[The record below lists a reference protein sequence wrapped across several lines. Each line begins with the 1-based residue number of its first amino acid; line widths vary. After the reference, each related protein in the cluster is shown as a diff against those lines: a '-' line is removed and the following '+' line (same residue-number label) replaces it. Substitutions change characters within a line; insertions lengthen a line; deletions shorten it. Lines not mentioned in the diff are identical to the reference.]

1 MSNVSNIHWS
11 NINKK
16 TRASIMIA
24 LSLGMLMACLDG
36 TVMSTA
42 IKAILEDFE
51 GYDLYSWV
59 FTGFMLC
66 ETIMIPL
73 AGKLSDQYGRKP
85 IFMFG
90 LAIFLA
96 GSILSGLSQNM
107 EQLIAFRAIQ
117 GIGGGTLIPVATA
130 TVADLYAPSERG
142 KMQGMLGALFA
153 VAMAIGPFVGGFNT
167 DHISWHWVFFV
178 NVPIGILAII
188 FSLRKF
194 PTPDIQDKVKVDYF
208 GMAFLSAFILVLLLF
223 FTWVGVKFDWVSVE
237 SLIMGV
243 AAAVLLAVFIKLE
256 FRAPEPVLKPK
267 LFRNK
272 MFIYCCI
279 TMFVF
284 GVAMMGVMTYMPV
297 FMQSVIGISA
307 TNSGVIL
314 LPLVAGMMIT
324 SMASGFSVRRTGYR
338 PWLMIG
344 PIIAAAGLILLS
356 TLGIGP
362 GQDDN
367 QIHAVLYLFIVGVGF
382 GCVMSTVMIAAQ
394 NSSKVGE
401 MGMTTSSVNLFRS
414 IGSTVAV
421 GIFTTIINGKI
432 ASELLNKLPSNIYDI
447 LPDHS
452 TGVMNYIGYPPF
464 DAFADLIKQAY
475 GNSVTFAFLIGSF
488 VVLVVLITAIFMK
501 GKPSDAEE
509 LQLPESLTAAD
520 AAEIA
525 ETE

>member
-1 MSNVSNIHWS
+1 
-11 NINKK
+11 
-16 TRASIMIA
+16 MIA

-42 IKAILEDFE
+42 IRAILEDFG

-90 LAIFLA
+90 LIVFLA

-153 VAMAIGPFVGGFNT
+153 VAMALGPFVGGFIT
-167 DHISWHWVFFV
+167 DNISWHWVFFV
-178 NVPIGILAII
+178 NVPIGVLAII
-188 FSLRKF
+188 FALKKF

-208 GMAFLSAFILVLLLF
+208 GMAALSAFILVLLLF
-223 FTWVGVKFDWVSVE
+223 FTWVGVKFDWVSLD
-237 SLIMGV
+237 SLLMIAV
-243 AAAVLLAVFIKLE
+243 AAVLLAIFIKLE
-256 FRAPEPVLKPK
+256 FKHSEPVLKPS
-267 LFRNK
+267 LFKNK

-279 TMFVF
+279 TMFVM

-297 FMQSVIGISA
+297 FMQSVMGISA

-324 SMASGFSVRRTGYR
+324 SMISGFTVKRTGYR
-338 PWLMIG
+338 PWLMVG
-344 PIIAAAGLILLS
+344 PIIAAAGMILLS

-362 GQDDN
+362 GQDAD
-367 QIHAVLYLFIVGVGF
+367 QMHAVAYLFIVGAGL
-382 GCVMSTVMIAAQ
+382 GCLMSTIMIAAQ
-394 NSSKVGE
+394 NASKLGE

-421 GIFTTIINGKI
+421 GVFTTIINGKI
-432 ASELLNKLPSNIYDI
+432 ASELIEKLPSNIYDI

-452 TGVMNYIGYPPF
+452 TGVMNYIGIPPF
-464 DAFADLIKQAY
+464 DAFAELIKQAY
-475 GNSVTFAFLIGSF
+475 GNSVTFAFLIGS
-488 VVLVVLITAIFMK
+488 VVVLIVLITGFFMK

-509 LQLPESLTAAD
+509 LQLPDSLIEDAAV

-525 ETE
+525 ESE